1 MAIELLEKDNTLHTF
16 HHDLESFY
24 WLLTW
29 ITLRYTAHNHSDGQ
43 LACHR
48 LFGVD
53 KPAVLKRGWLMDTP
67 PLDNKASPL
76 YILAE
81 AMRQLTRQQT
91 RTQEEDG
98 MAFSF
103 VRNPPKIDAVPLT
116 YALIELAFKV
126 VVEHPSWENFEDA
139 PALPF
144 NAPRKT
150 YNVAGQ
156 NKTEPQELRRSAI
169 ANPQVGRDTSA
180 GGSGPST
187 RSRTKKRK
195 LGEDTSALAANSSS
209 STSRSEVFSGE
220 SGEGS
225 RSVDET
231 PPKVRRLS
239 KSMKCRGGILPQ
251 ATQRVVG
258 I

>member
-1 MAIELLEKDNTLHTF
+1 MAIELLDKANTRHEV

-29 ITLRYTAHNHSDGQ
+29 ITLRYTAHNHDDGA
-43 LACHR
+43 LACHK
-48 LFGVD
+48 LFDVD
-53 KPAVLKRGWLMDTP
+53 NPAALKRNWLIGDS
-67 PLDNKASPL
+67 PLDNEASPL

-81 AMRQLTRQQT
+81 AMRQLTQQQPRIQKQKRIT
-91 RTQEEDG
+91 
-98 MAFSF
+98 FSF
-103 VRNPPKIDAVPLT
+103 VRDPPKIDAEPLT

-126 VVEHPSWENFEDA
+126 VVEDPSWENFEDA

-144 NAPRKT
+144 NAPPKT
-150 YNVAGQ
+150 YNVAGKR
-156 NKTEPQELRRSAI
+156 KTETHELRRSAI
-169 ANPQVGRDTSA
+169 ANSQAGRDTPA
-180 GGSGPST
+180 GGSGPLT
-187 RSRTKKRK
+187 RSRNKKRK
-195 LGEDTSALAANSSS
+195 LEEDTSAPAANSAG

-239 KSMKCRGGILPQ
+239 KSMKCRGGKLPQ